1 MTDTQVPVPFKEKFA
16 LAMLRLSA
24 MLPLPVSRGLGA
36 LFGLTAFLLRT
47 EQYRVTLQNL
57 QISFPELGNAERR
70 RLARVS
76 MMETGKLA
84 LETGAVWL
92 RDLSWTESRIKG
104 VYNEHLLDEALA
116 SGQGLIILAPHLG
129 NWEVL
134 GLYVETRVHVTSL
147 YQPPNMPSFEAVIR
161 DAREKNGATLVPTN
175 NRGVAALIKA
185 LRSGGVSGILPDQVP
200 APSGGDFAP
209 FFGRPALTMT
219 LVHNLQ
225 QRSGCRIM
233 AGFAQRVPGGF
244 EIHFQPA
251 DDEIYSGDSAQAL
264 AALNRTVENC
274 VRLVPEQY
282 QWEYKRYRKFPKGM
296 SNPYKKQ

>member
-1 MTDTQVPVPFKEKFA
+1 MTDTQAPVPLKEKFA

-24 MLPLPVSRGLGA
+24 SLPLPVSRGLGA
-36 LFGLTAFLLRT
+36 IFGVTAALLRT
-47 EQYRVTLQNL
+47 EQYQVTLKNL
-57 QISFPELGNAERR
+57 QISFPELSDAGRR
-70 RLARVS
+70 RLAMTS

-92 RDLSWTESRIKG
+92 RDFAWTEARIKG
-104 VYNEHLLDEALA
+104 VYNRHLLDDAQA
-116 SGQGLIILAPHLG
+116 AGQGVVILAPHLG

-134 GLYVETRVHVTSL
+134 GLYVESQVHVTTL
-147 YQPPNMPSFEAVIR
+147 YQPPNMPSFDAIIR
-161 DAREKNGATLVPTN
+161 DAREKNGSTLVPTN
-175 NRGVAALIKA
+175 HRGVAALIKA
-185 LRSGGVSGILPDQVP
+185 LRGGGASGILPDQVP

-225 QRSGCRIM
+225 QRSGCRIL

-251 DDEIYSGDSAQAL
+251 DDGVYSSDSAEAL

-296 SNPYKKQ
+296 SNPYKTP